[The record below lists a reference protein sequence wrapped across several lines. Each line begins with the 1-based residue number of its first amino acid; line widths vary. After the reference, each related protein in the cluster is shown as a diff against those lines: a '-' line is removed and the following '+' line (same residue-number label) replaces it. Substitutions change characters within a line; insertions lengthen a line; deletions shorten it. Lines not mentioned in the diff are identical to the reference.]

1 MSLPRLSSRAFA
13 QPVRSLAT
21 AATASE
27 ARVKNP
33 LIELKPAI
41 RERAEQLSSNW
52 KGTNASG
59 GATKNYIGGEF
70 VESKAEKWL
79 DVVDPVSTAALVRS
93 NEVTDNI

>member
-1 MSLPRLSSRAFA
+1 MSLPRLSSRALV

-27 ARVKNP
+27 VRVKNP
-33 LIELKPAI
+33 LIELKPAV

-79 DVVDPVSTAALVRS
+79 DVVDPVSIAALFWS
-93 NEVTDNI
+93 DEVADNK